1 MKLKKILATTAVA
14 FGLTMGSVAQ
24 AGGIPVIDT
33 ASIAKYIEQ
42 IATMKEQ
49 IENQVAQIVELKNQV
64 QAVTGG
70 RAMGDLLRDTAGSV
84 IPDQWEQIYGNLNR
98 TSKGRLNE
106 KYDPQAGNQ
115 GLLVMLD
122 NTEKVFG
129 EIKNR
134 VSKIEQLT
142 TTINTTTDIKASQD
156 LQARITAEQLAI
168 SNQQVKLDQMQRMY
182 ELEKELQF
190 KKHIKNHACDIKRQ
204 AHGSNYNCE

>member
-1 MKLKKILATTAVA
+1 MKLKKILTTTTIA
-14 FGLTMGSVAQ
+14 FGLTIGSAY
-24 AGGIPVIDT
+24 AGGIPVIDA
-33 ASIAKYIEQ
+33 ASIAKYVEQ

-64 QAVTGG
+64 QALTGG

-84 IPDQWEQIYGNLNR
+84 IPDEWKQIYGDLNR

-182 ELEKELQF
+182 ELEKELQY
-190 KKHIKNHACDIKRQ
+190 KKSVENDMCSLKNWGQKTNTQC
-204 AHGSNYNCE
+204 N

>member
-1 MKLKKILATTAVA
+1 MKLKKLMMASALA
-14 FGLTMGSVAQ
+14 FGVSMTPAH

-70 RAMGDLLRDTAGSV
+70 RAMGDLLRDAAGSV
-84 IPDQWEQIYGNLNR
+84 IPDEWKQIYGDLNR
-98 TSKGRLNE
+98 ISNGRLNE
-106 KYDPQAGNQ
+106 KYDPNQSNQ

-129 EIKNR
+129 EIKDR

-182 ELEKELQF
+182 ELEKELQTVKYNNDQSCNSLKF
-190 KKHIKNHACDIKRQ
+190 AY
-204 AHGSNYNCE
+204 GSNYQCN